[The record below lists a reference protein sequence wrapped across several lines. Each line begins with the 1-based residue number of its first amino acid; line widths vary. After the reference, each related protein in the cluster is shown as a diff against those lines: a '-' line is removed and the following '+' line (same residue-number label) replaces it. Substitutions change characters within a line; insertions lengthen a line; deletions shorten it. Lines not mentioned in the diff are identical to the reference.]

1 MVMVRAVG
9 FTPRFSH
16 RRPGCSIRSFPQTG
30 RRAVANLWHRA
41 GVTDRPLAR
50 LWQYTARHRTRVIW
64 ATVLTVLNKV
74 FDVFPEILIGVAIDV
89 VVNGNDSF
97 VADLTGI
104 DGVWGQLVVLAVVNA
119 VVWIGESA
127 SEWGYMLLW
136 RNLAQTVEHEARMET
151 YAHVQQLEL
160 GYFEDQSTG
169 GLMSV
174 LNDDVNQLERFLD
187 TGASAIILTVV
198 NVVVVGI
205 VFLFASPLLT
215 LVAFLPIPVIVY
227 GSFLYQRRLEPRY
240 RVVRDQVGVLNGT
253 LANNLGG
260 IATIKAFTSE
270 ERETARVAAE
280 SDAYR
285 VANGKAIQL
294 SSAFVPLI
302 RIAIL
307 CGFTMTLLVGGN
319 MVING
324 TLAIGYFSVLV
335 FMTQRLLWP
344 LTRLG
349 ETFDLYQRAMARTR
363 RILDLLSVKP
373 TIVEGPGALPQPVR
387 GAVHFEDVRF
397 AYSEGPEVLQG
408 LDIDIPAGET
418 HAVVGLTGAG
428 KSTIVKLLLRLYE
441 AGSGRVTID
450 GVDVRDLTFRDLR
463 GAIGLVS
470 QDVFLFDGSVRENIA
485 YGDPDAPDEAI
496 EEAARLAEA
505 HDFITALP
513 QGYDTVVGERGQK
526 LSGGQRQ
533 RLSIARAIVR
543 NPAILVLDEATSS
556 VDNETEAAIQRSLET
571 VSRNRTTLAIAHR
584 LSTIRHADRIHVL
597 ERGEVREAGTHEELI
612 EAGGLYAALWRVQ
625 TGEGASVG

>member
-1 MVMVRAVG
+1 MR
-9 FTPRFSH
+9 
-16 RRPGCSIRSFPQTG
+16 
-30 RRAVANLWHRA
+30 RRAGTGLWHA
-41 GVTDRPLAR
+41 AAVTDRPLAR
-50 LWQYTARHRTRVIW
+50 LWQYTARHRARVVW

-89 VVNGNDSF
+89 VVNGDGSF
-97 VADLTGI
+97 VADITGI
-104 DGVWGQLVVLAVVNA
+104 EGRWGQLVLLAVLNA

-160 GYFEDQSTG
+160 GYFEAQSTG

-205 VFLFASPLLT
+205 VFLVASPLLA
-215 LVAFLPIPVIVY
+215 LVAFLPIPVIVF

-240 RVVRDQVGVLNGT
+240 RAVRNQVGVLNGT

-260 IATIKAFTSE
+260 IATIKAFTAE

-285 VANGKAIQL
+285 VANGRAIQL

-324 TLAIGYFSVLV
+324 SLAVGYFSVLV

-349 ETFDLYQRAMARTR
+349 ETFDLYQRAMASTR
-363 RILDLLSVKP
+363 RILDLLSVTP
-373 TIVEGPGALPQPVR
+373 TIVEGPGALAEPVR
-387 GAVHFEDVRF
+387 GAVRFEDVRF
-397 AYSEGPEVLQG
+397 SYAAGPEVLRG

-428 KSTIVKLLLRLYE
+428 KSTVVKLLLRLYE
-441 AGSGRVTID
+441 PSDGRVTID
-450 GVDVRDLTFRDLR
+450 GVDVRDVTFRELR
-463 GAIGLVS
+463 GHIGLVS

-505 HDFITALP
+505 HDFIQALP
-513 QGYDTVVGERGQK
+513 NGYDTLVGERGQK

-571 VSRNRTTLAIAHR
+571 VSRNRTTLVIAHR

-597 ERGEVREAGTHEELI
+597 ERGEIREAGTHEDLI
-612 EAGGLYAALWRVQ
+612 DAGGLYAALWRVQ
-625 TGEGASVG
+625 PGEGAGVG